1 MKYAAFKLAGV
12 ALSLSLVWTSA
23 QAAALRV
30 AADPVP
36 HAEIL
41 NYIKKID
48 PSLDLKVVELTSGVN
63 ANELLAS
70 GDVDANYFQHVP
82 YLKDQEKALGKTFA
96 VAATVHIEPLGIYSH
111 KHKDFSSLPENAT
124 VAVPNNTTNLSRAL
138 FLLQAQ
144 KLIKL
149 DPKFTDPATT
159 LATPKDIVENPK
171 HLKILE
177 IESPQ
182 IPRSLDDVDLAVIN
196 GNYALEAGLVPA
208 KDALGLESAE
218 HNPYAN
224 ILVTTPA
231 LANDPRIKALAK
243 DLTSPQ
249 VAEFIRK
256 TYNGSVIPV
265 ALSHDNHRRAEQN
278 LRRNRPTGAERYRVA
293 DTERGNIRHSR
304 AQWRRQKYAHPLS
317 QFTGAAHLGPHSGE
331 RTGYYPV
338 EQGGAAGLSPAHRDD
353 FPALQSAACPH
364 RR

>member
-12 ALSLSLVWTSA
+12 ALSLSLAWGTA
-23 QAAALRV
+23 QAEALRI

-41 NYIKKID
+41 NYVKKLDPKLDIKI
-48 PSLDLKVVELTSGVN
+48 VELTSGAN

-82 YLKDQEKALGKTFA
+82 YLKSQEKALGKTFA

-111 KHKDFSSLPENAT
+111 KYKDFKSVPEGAT
-124 VAVPNNTTNLSRAL
+124 VAVPNNVTNLSRAL
-138 FLLQAQ
+138 FLLQSQ
-144 KLIKL
+144 GLIKL
-149 DPKFTDPATT
+149 DAKFTDPAST

-177 IESPQ
+177 VESPQ
-182 IPRSLDDVDLAVIN
+182 IPRSLDDVALAVIN
-196 GNYALEAGLVPA
+196 GNYALEAGLSPA

-224 ILVTTPA
+224 ILVTNPS
-231 LANDPRIKALAK
+231 LANDPRIKELAK

-265 ALSHDNHRRAEQN
+265 A
-278 LRRNRPTGAERYRVA
+278 P
-293 DTERGNIRHSR
+293 
-304 AQWRRQKYAHPLS
+304 
-317 QFTGAAHLGPHSGE
+317 
-331 RTGYYPV
+331 
-338 EQGGAAGLSPAHRDD
+338 
-353 FPALQSAACPH
+353 QS
-364 RR
+364 

>member
-1 MKYAAFKLAGV
+1 MGSSKKGMLNVLIAAVLWGSSGVCAQFIMQESQMSSPFLTMTRLLFAGLILLMLGFV
-12 ALSLSLVWTSA
+12 HGDRIFRVLQNRRDALSLLFFSLFGALTVQFTFLMTIEKSN
-23 QAAALRV
+23 AA
-30 AADPVP
+30 
-36 HAEIL
+36 
-41 NYIKKID
+41 
-48 PSLDLKVVELTSGVN
+48 T
-63 ANELLAS
+63 
-70 GDVDANYFQHVP
+70 
-82 YLKDQEKALGKTFA
+82 
-96 VAATVHIEPLGIYSH
+96 ATVHIEPLGIYSH

-159 LATPKDIVENPK
+159 LATPKDVVENPK

-265 ALSHDNHRRAEQN
+265 A
-278 LRRNRPTGAERYRVA
+278 P
-293 DTERGNIRHSR
+293 
-304 AQWRRQKYAHPLS
+304 
-317 QFTGAAHLGPHSGE
+317 
-331 RTGYYPV
+331 
-338 EQGGAAGLSPAHRDD
+338 
-353 FPALQSAACPH
+353 QS
-364 RR
+364 

>member
-12 ALSLSLVWTSA
+12 ALSLSLAWGTA
-23 QAAALRV
+23 QAEALRI

-41 NYIKKID
+41 NYVKKLDPKLDIKI
-48 PSLDLKVVELTSGVN
+48 VELTSGAN

-82 YLKDQEKALGKTFA
+82 YLKSQEKALGKTFA

-111 KHKDFSSLPENAT
+111 KYKDFKSVPDDAT
-124 VAVPNNTTNLSRAL
+124 VAVPNNVTNLSRAL
-138 FLLQAQ
+138 FLLQSQ
-144 KLIKL
+144 GLIKL
-149 DPKFTDPATT
+149 DAKFTDPAST

-177 IESPQ
+177 VESPQ
-182 IPRSLDDVDLAVIN
+182 IPRSLDDVALAVIN
-196 GNYALEAGLVPA
+196 GNYALEAGLSPA

-218 HNPYAN
+218 HNPYSN
-224 ILVTTPA
+224 ILVTNPS
-231 LANDPRIKALAK
+231 LANDPRIKELAK

-265 ALSHDNHRRAEQN
+265 A
-278 LRRNRPTGAERYRVA
+278 P
-293 DTERGNIRHSR
+293 
-304 AQWRRQKYAHPLS
+304 
-317 QFTGAAHLGPHSGE
+317 
-331 RTGYYPV
+331 
-338 EQGGAAGLSPAHRDD
+338 
-353 FPALQSAACPH
+353 QS
-364 RR
+364 